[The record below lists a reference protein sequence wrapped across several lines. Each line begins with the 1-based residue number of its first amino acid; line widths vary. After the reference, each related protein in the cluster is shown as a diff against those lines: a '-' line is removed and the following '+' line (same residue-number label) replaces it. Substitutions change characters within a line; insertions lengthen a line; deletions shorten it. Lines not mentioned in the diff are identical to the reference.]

1 MVKPSIFGLL
11 GLSLSAVAAENITS
25 DAYFY
30 GQSPPVYPSRMWQY
44 SLFPVP

>member
-1 MVKPSIFGLL
+1 MVKTSIFGLL

-25 DAYFY
+25 DTYFY

-44 SLFPVP
+44 LLLPAS